1 LSRRSVG
8 QRIEVVCSRS
18 VFDLEGLLKQEKQF
32 EEEMAGPGFWDNRN
46 KALEVIAELKKV
58 QNWTAPLT
66 DLSEKT
72 DDLAAAVELLELE
85 DDIGIRTDAEIR
97 LKHVLKMLDQL
108 EFRQMLSGRH
118 DGSDCILTVRSGAG
132 GVDSHDWTEMLMK
145 MYIYWAEKQ
154 NYEVNILDTSPG
166 DGVGMREAVL
176 AVRGPYAFGYLNA
189 EKGIHRLVRKSPF
202 DQNHRRHTSFASVF
216 PLPDLDDSIQVDI
229 NPDDVRTDVF
239 RASGAGGQH
248 INKTSSAVRL
258 THHPSGIVVTCQNER
273 SQHRNRELA
282 WKVLRARMFE
292 MEEEKRRKEREKI
305 EGTKSD
311 VSWGHQIRSYVLQPY
326 QMVKDHRTD
335 KETSDVE
342 GFLGGNI
349 QDFIEE
355 YLRKSK

>member
-1 LSRRSVG
+1 MG
-8 QRIEVVCSRS
+8 QKRGLVCSRS
-18 VFDLEGLLKQEKQF
+18 VFDLEDLLKKEKKF
-32 EEEMAGPGFWDNRN
+32 EEEMASAGFWNNRN
-46 KALEVIAELKKV
+46 TALEVIAEMKKV
-58 QNWTAPLT
+58 QNWTGPLT
-66 DLSEKT
+66 ELSRKVGDLS
-72 DDLAAAVELLELE
+72 AALELLELE
-85 DDIGIRTDAEIR
+85 DDRGIRTDAEIR
-97 LKHVLKMLDQL
+97 LRSVQKSLDQL
-108 EFRQMLSGRH
+108 EFRQMLSGEH
-118 DGSDCILTVRSGAG
+118 DSSDCILTVRSGAG

-154 NYEVNILDTSPG
+154 DYEVNVLDTSPG

-176 AVRGPYAFGYLNA
+176 AVRGPYAYGYLSA

-216 PLPDLDDSIQVDI
+216 PLPDLDDSIEVDI
-229 NPDDVRTDVF
+229 DPEDVRTDVF

-258 THHPSGIVVTCQNER
+258 THMPSGIVVTCQNER

-282 WKVLRARMFE
+282 WKVLRARLYE
-292 MEEEKRRKEREKI
+292 LEEEKRRKEREKL

-335 KETSDVE
+335 METSDVE
-342 GFLGGNI
+342 GFLNGGI
-349 QDFIEE
+349 QEFIED

>member
-1 LSRRSVG
+1 
-8 QRIEVVCSRS
+8 
-18 VFDLEGLLKQEKQF
+18 
-32 EEEMAGPGFWDNRN
+32 MASAGFWNNRN
-46 KALEVIAELKKV
+46 SALEVIAEMKKV
-58 QNWTAPLT
+58 QNWTGPLT
-66 DLSEKT
+66 SLSGKVGDLT
-72 DDLAAAVELLELE
+72 AALELLEME
-85 DDIGIRTDAEIR
+85 DDPGIRTDAQIR
-97 LKHVLKMLDQL
+97 LSNVLKSLDQL
-108 EFRQMLSGRH
+108 EFRQMLSGEH
-118 DGSDCILTVRSGAG
+118 DSSDCILTVRSGAG

-154 NYEVNILDTSPG
+154 DYEVNVLDTSPG

-176 AVRGPYAFGYLNA
+176 AIRGPYAYGYLSA

-202 DQNHRRHTSFASVF
+202 DQNHRRHTSLASVF

-229 NPDDVRTDVF
+229 DPDDVRTDVF

-258 THHPSGIVVTCQNER
+258 THLPTGIAVSCQNER

-282 WKVLRARMFE
+282 WKVLRARLYE
-292 MEEEKRRKEREKI
+292 LEEEKRRKEREKL

-335 KETSDVE
+335 METSDVE
-342 GFLGGNI
+342 GFLNGGI

>member
-1 LSRRSVG
+1 MG
-8 QRIEVVCSRS
+8 QRIELVCSRS
-18 VFDLEGLLKQEKQF
+18 VFDLEGLLKKEKQF
-32 EEEMAGPGFWDNRN
+32 EDEMASAGFWNNRN
-46 KALEVIAELKKV
+46 AALEVIAEMKKV
-58 QNWTAPLT
+58 QNWTGPLT
-66 DLSEKT
+66 SLSGKVGDLI
-72 DDLAAAVELLELE
+72 AALELLELE
-85 DDIGIRTDAEIR
+85 DDPGIRTDAQIR
-97 LKHVLKMLDQL
+97 LAGVLKSLDQL
-108 EFRQMLSGRH
+108 EFRQMLSGEH
-118 DGSDCILTVRSGAG
+118 DSSDCILTVRSGAG

-154 NYEVNILDTSPG
+154 DYEVNVLDTSPG

-176 AVRGPYAFGYLNA
+176 AIRGPYAYGYLSA

-229 NPDDVRTDVF
+229 DPDDVRTDVF

-258 THHPSGIVVTCQNER
+258 THLPTGIAVSCQNER

-282 WKVLRARMFE
+282 WKVLRARLYE
-292 MEEEKRRKEREKI
+292 LEEEKRRKEREKL

-335 KETSDVE
+335 METSDVE
-342 GFLGGNI
+342 GFLNGEI

>member
-1 LSRRSVG
+1 VG
-8 QRIEVVCSRS
+8 QRRELVCSRS
-18 VFDLEGLLKQEKQF
+18 VFDLEGLLKKEKQY
-32 EEEMAGPGFWDNRN
+32 EDEMASAGFWSNRN
-46 KALEVIAELKKV
+46 AALEVISEMKRV
-58 QNWTAPLT
+58 QNWTGPLT
-66 DLSEKT
+66 SLTVKVGDLT
-72 DDLAAAVELLELE
+72 AALELLELE
-85 DDIGIRTDAEIR
+85 DDPGIRTDAQIR
-97 LKHVLKMLDQL
+97 LSNVLKSLDQL
-108 EFRQMLSGRH
+108 EFRQMLSGEH

-154 NYEVNILDTSPG
+154 DYEVNVLDTSPG

-176 AVRGPYAFGYLNA
+176 AIRGPYAYGYLSA

-216 PLPDLDDSIQVDI
+216 PLPDLDDSIEVDI

-258 THHPSGIVVTCQNER
+258 THLPTGIAVSCQNER

-282 WKVLRARMFE
+282 WKVLRARLYE
-292 MEEEKRRKEREKI
+292 LEEEKRRKEREKL

-335 KETSDVE
+335 METSDVE
-342 GFLGGNI
+342 GFLNGGI

>member
-1 LSRRSVG
+1 
-8 QRIEVVCSRS
+8 
-18 VFDLEGLLKQEKQF
+18 
-32 EEEMAGPGFWDNRN
+32 MAEPGFWNNRN
-46 KALEVIAELKKV
+46 KALGVISEMKKV
-58 QNWTAPLT
+58 QNWTSPLASLSDKVG
-66 DLSEKT
+66 DLT
-72 DDLAAAVELLELE
+72 AAAELLELE
-85 DDIGIRTDAEIR
+85 NDIGIQVDAEIR
-97 LKHVLKMLDQL
+97 LGSVEKIIEQL
-108 EFRQMLSGRH
+108 EFRQMLSGEH

-145 MYIYWAEKQ
+145 MYIFWAEKQ
-154 NYEVNILDTSPG
+154 EYEVSIMDTSPG

-176 AVRGPYAFGYLNA
+176 EIRGPYAYGYLSA

-229 NPDDVRTDVF
+229 NPEDVRTDVF

-258 THHPSGIVVTCQNER
+258 THIPTGIAVSCQNER

-282 WKVLRARMFE
+282 WKVLRARLYE
-292 MEEEKRRKEREKI
+292 LEEEKRRKERDKLE
-305 EGTKSD
+305 ETKSD

-335 KETSDVE
+335 RETSDVE
-342 GFLGGNI
+342 GFLAGNI
-349 QDFIEE
+349 QDFIED
-355 YLRKSK
+355 YLRKR

>member
-1 LSRRSVG
+1 
-8 QRIEVVCSRS
+8 
-18 VFDLEGLLKQEKQF
+18 
-32 EEEMAGPGFWDNRN
+32 MASAGFWNNRPR
-46 KALEVIAELKKV
+46 ALEAIAEMKRI
-58 QNWTAPLT
+58 QNWTKPLT
-66 DLSEKT
+66 ALLEKVEDLK
-72 DDLAAAVELLELE
+72 AALELLELE

-97 LKHVLKMLDQL
+97 LGNTRKTMDQL
-108 EFRQMLSGRH
+108 EFRQMLSGEL

-145 MYIYWAEKQ
+145 MYIMWAENQ
-154 NYEVNILDTSPG
+154 DYDVTVMDTSPG

-176 AVRGPYAFGYLNA
+176 AIRGPYAYGYLGA

-216 PLPDLDDSIQVDI
+216 PLPDLDDSIEVDI

-258 THHPSGIVVTCQNER
+258 THLPTGIAVTCQNER

-282 WKVLRARMFE
+282 WKVLRARMYE
-292 MEEEKRRKEREKI
+292 MEEEKRRKEREKL

-311 VSWGHQIRSYVLQPY
+311 VSWGHQIRSYVLHPY

-335 KETSDVE
+335 KETSDIE
-342 GFLGGNI
+342 GFLNGNI
-349 QDFIEE
+349 QEFIED
-355 YLRKSK
+355 YLRKCK